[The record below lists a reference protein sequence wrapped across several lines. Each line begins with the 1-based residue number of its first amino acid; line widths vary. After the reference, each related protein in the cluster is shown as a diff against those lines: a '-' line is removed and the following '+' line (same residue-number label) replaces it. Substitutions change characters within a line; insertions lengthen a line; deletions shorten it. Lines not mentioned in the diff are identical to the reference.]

1 MRWRP
6 HSKQLQFLLL
16 LFLPVALALLLGGV
30 FNQFTEQ
37 KLQQTRSEY
46 DQAQAR
52 DLSSASEASSISLQ
66 ALVLQQELTDALAQA
81 QSGRIDEAGAY
92 RLHSRIVDQVDQF
105 EQRMARLGQA
115 DLTSEPARALRAAQ
129 TEFGDFKRFVLMS
142 TDLASIDTRLA
153 GQHLLTAHEHYVKLA
168 LQLQSVDERLTQQAQ
183 QRNAE
188 AGQALDAIRT
198 RMLMLSGIAT
208 GLVLALWLAVAWR
221 LARRLGR
228 LNAALRQLSE
238 HGDGPGDAPMF
249 SELAASARH
258 HGLLGDMTRA
268 VLAYRDARVQRRA
281 AQLALDSERS
291 QLHALIQGMPDL
303 VWLKDPEGAYQVF
316 NQRFLQQTGRSP
328 EALRGMRDQD
338 LFPPDEAAMYLSGD
352 QIAIDTGRYE
362 LPPHWRQFSDGHRE
376 LVTAIKTP
384 IRDAQGQLLGVL
396 GVGRDITALHQ
407 TQQALADRER
417 QYASIV
423 SQAPIGIVL
432 VDLSTLGFIS
442 FNDAACQAMGYE
454 RDEFARL
461 TIYDLQAT
469 LSHEQVDAVVQRIV
483 SENGLAFENQ
493 RRNKQG
499 ELREFWISM
508 RPLQLD
514 GRTCLTG
521 VWMDVTERKNT
532 ERELQRHREQLEQRV
547 IERTASLEEAS
558 RRLSEQAL
566 QLRSANSELRGIFDH
581 ATAGIVILQSRRV
594 LRCNRKVEEI
604 FGYPPGAL
612 LNQSTRLWYGSE
624 AEYETAGQLI
634 EHQLDQAGPHV
645 REQEMRRRD
654 GSRFWARL
662 TNARIDIPEFPNA
675 IIGII
680 EDVTTEHRN
689 AEELRRARDMAE
701 SANRAKSSFLANMS
715 HEIRT
720 PMNAIIG
727 LAHLVRRAPLSERQ
741 AQQLDKLSDAA
752 MHLLSIINDILDFS
766 KIEAG
771 KMTLDPTDFQLERV
785 VSNVFAL
792 VTEKAEAKGLELV
805 AEIGSL
811 PRMLHG
817 DGVRLGQVLLNF
829 ANNAV
834 KFTEQGSVRL
844 RGSVLPDRGDGH
856 LWLRFEVRDTGI
868 GISADQQTRLFN
880 AFQQADVSTTRLYG
894 GTGLGLAISRRLA
907 DLLGGQVGV
916 SSQPGRG
923 STFWLEAPFQ
933 SAPDSPVHGAMPLPT
948 RSRVLVLD
956 DMEEAREALAD
967 LLQGLSARVDRANSG
982 ALALEMV
989 AQADAQGDPYL
1000 MVFSDWL
1007 MPGLNGSQTC
1017 ERIQQLPLRQQP
1029 VCILVSG
1036 SSGCPSEVKDDGIF
1050 AAFIPK
1056 PVLPALLADT
1066 ISATLV
1072 QGRTQQG
1079 TVSHQTQGL
1088 PRFGPGHRLLLAED
1102 NAMNQEVALE
1112 LLKDLG
1118 FAVDLAC
1125 DGRQALEQARRQA
1138 YELVL
1143 MDVQMPVM
1151 DGLEA
1156 TRQIRQLPGWAD
1168 TPILA
1173 MTANAFAEDRAV
1185 ALAAGMNDH
1194 IPKPVDP
1201 TLLAQTLARWLP
1213 AALQAPDPSD
1223 PPSVSSPGPAT
1234 TPALGDAELR
1244 QRLHLVEGLQLD
1256 AGLRSMRG
1264 DLQRLRNFL
1273 LRFAAE
1279 HGQDL
1284 LKLRDEMQQGEH
1296 EASQRRLH
1304 TLKGLG
1310 GMLGLERVQRLAQAA
1325 EQAFKHPSAGA
1336 LESETAHTEALLQ
1349 ALQQALDESCHSIVL
1364 RLGPDSAASTPNN
1377 ATASQ
1382 PLPQPT
1388 AGSLTQLAE
1397 PLAHWLR
1404 QLASDDL
1411 DAADTFEALRPALQ
1425 QADPALTR
1433 QLAQAMD
1440 AFDLAEALAL
1450 LQRHPDAP
1458 RAG

>member
-1 MRWRP
+1 MKWRTDP
-6 HSKQLQFLLL
+6 KQLQFLLL

-30 FNQFTEQ
+30 FNRITEHQ
-37 KLQQTRSEY
+37 LHETRSHY

-52 DLSSASEASSISLQ
+52 DLASASEASSISLQ

-81 QSGRIDEAGAY
+81 QDGRIDEAGTY
-92 RLHSRIVDQVDQF
+92 RLHTRIVDQVAEF
-105 EQRMARLGQA
+105 EQRLARLGQT
-115 DLTSEPARALRAAQ
+115 DLAAEQIRALRSAQ
-129 TEFGDFKRFVLMS
+129 AEFDDFKRFVLMS

-153 GQHLLTAHEHYVKLA
+153 GLHLLTAHQHYVKLA
-168 LQLQSVDERLTQQAQ
+168 LQLQSVDEQLTQLAQ

-188 AGQALDAIRT
+188 ASAALAAISV
-198 RMLMLSGIAT
+198 RMQWFSGLAT
-208 GLVLALWLAVAWR
+208 GLVLALWLAVTLR

-228 LNAALRQLSE
+228 LNAAMRQLSE
-238 HGDGPGDAPMF
+238 QGD
-249 SELAASARH
+249 ELTESTLFNHLASSARRQ
-258 HGLLGDMTRA
+258 GLLGDMARA
-268 VLAYRDARVQRRA
+268 VLAYRDARLQRRE
-281 AQLALDSERS
+281 AQQALDAERT

-303 VWLKDPEGAYQVF
+303 VWLKDPQGAYRVF

-328 EALRGMRDQD
+328 EALLGLKDSD
-338 LFPPDEAAMYLSGD
+338 LFAPEEAALYRSGD

-362 LPPHWRQFSDGHRE
+362 LPPHWRQFADGHRE

-384 IRDAQGQLLGVL
+384 IRDAQGHLLGVL

-423 SQAPIGIVL
+423 SQAPVGIVL
-432 VDLSTLGFIS
+432 VDLASLGFIS

-454 RDEFARL
+454 RDEFASL
-461 TIYDLQAT
+461 TIYDLQAS
-469 LSHEQVDAVVQRIV
+469 LSRDQVDTIVQRIV
-483 SENGLAFENQ
+483 TENGLEFENQ
-493 RRNKQG
+493 RRNKKG
-499 ELREFWISM
+499 EVREFWISM

-514 GRTCLTG
+514 GRNCLTG

-532 ERELQRHREQLEQRV
+532 ERELQAHREQLEQRV

-558 RRLSEQAL
+558 RQLSEQAL

-581 ATAGIVILQSRRV
+581 ATVGIVILQSRRV

-612 LNQSTRLWYGSE
+612 QDQSTRLWYGSE
-624 AEYETAGQLI
+624 AEYEAAGQLI
-634 EHQLDQAGPHV
+634 ERQLHEPGSHV
-645 REQEMRRRD
+645 REHEMRRRD

-662 TNARIDIPEFPNA
+662 TDARIDIPEFPNA

-680 EDVTTEHRN
+680 EDVTAEHRN

-701 SANRAKSSFLANMS
+701 GANRAKSSFLANMS

-727 LAHLVRRAPLSERQ
+727 LAHLIRRAPLNERQ
-741 AQQLDKLSDAA
+741 TQQLDKLSDAA
-752 MHLLSIINDILDFS
+752 MHLLAIINDILDFS

-834 KFTEQGSVRL
+834 KFTEHGSVRL
-844 RGSVLPDRGDGH
+844 RGSLLPNRGDGR

-868 GISADQQTRLFN
+868 GITADQQARLFN

-916 SSQPGRG
+916 SSQPGQG
-923 STFWLEAPFQ
+923 STFWLEAPFE
-933 SAPDSPVHGAMPLPT
+933 SAPDSPADDTLPLPP

-967 LLQGLSARVDRANSG
+967 LLQGLAARVDRAQSG

-1017 ERIQQLPLRQQP
+1017 ERIRQLPLRQQP

-1066 ISATLV
+1066 ISVTLA
-1072 QGRTQQG
+1072 QGRNLLPGRPNPAQA
-1079 TVSHQTQGL
+1079 L
-1088 PRFGPGHRLLLAED
+1088 PRFAPGHRLLLAED
-1102 NAMNQEVALE
+1102 NVMNQEVALE

-1118 FAVDLAC
+1118 FSVDLAC
-1125 DGRQALEQARRQA
+1125 DGQQALELARRQA

-1156 TRQIRQLPGWAD
+1156 TRQIRQLPGWAT

-1185 ALAAGMNDH
+1185 ALVAGMNDH

-1201 TLLAQTLARWLP
+1201 NLLAQTLARWLP
-1213 AALQAPDPSD
+1213 QALQAEDPVAPGAN
-1223 PPSVSSPGPAT
+1223 PPPQAQEAPGD
-1234 TPALGDAELR
+1234 DASLR
-1244 QRLHLVEGLQLD
+1244 QRLHLVEGLQLE

-1279 HGQDL
+1279 HGQ
-1284 LKLRDEMQQGEH
+1284 EMQSLQEELRQHQH
-1296 EASQRRLH
+1296 EAAQRRLH

-1325 EQAFKHPSAGA
+1325 EQQIKHPPGQAA
-1336 LESETAHTEALLQ
+1336 PDSEAAETQALLQ
-1349 ALQQALDESCHSIVL
+1349 ALHQALDESCQSIL
-1364 RLGPDSAASTPNN
+1364 QRLGSEAPVSPGPGDPAPPPS
-1377 ATASQ
+1377 
-1382 PLPQPT
+1382 
-1388 AGSLTQLAE
+1388 AGSLAPLAE
-1397 PLAHWLR
+1397 PLARWR
-1404 QLASDDL
+1404 QQLASDDL
-1411 DAADTFEALRPALQ
+1411 DAAEAFEALRPALQ
-1425 QADPALTR
+1425 QANPGLTR
-1433 QLAQAMD
+1433 QLAQAID
-1440 AFDLAEALAL
+1440 AFDLPQALAL
-1450 LQRHPDAP
+1450 LDQHLTF
-1458 RAG
+1458 